1 MLLALFETDCETT
14 SGCHPYVNLIG
25 GGYCFSSN
33 IICFLVGVAVC
44 IGRIGIYC
52 CLKTALAKI
61 IKRDV
66 ELAGLAVCDTIEHP
80 RLHLPSGTYSIE
92 IRHNDKLRRKVPT
105 LIPENVRRSAF
116 PIIGIGNGPFS
127 LIDGSINVGQH
138 LMAGVLVESADTF
151 ARLIDR
157 LDKVDRRGEKIM
169 LVIL

>member
-1 MLLALFETDCETT
+1 MNYTVMNIFLSRHSYSRFGIDGKLLI
-14 SGCHPYVNLIG
+14 N
-25 GGYCFSSN
+25 
-33 IICFLVGVAVC
+33 
-44 IGRIGIYC
+44 
-52 CLKTALAKI
+52 
-61 IKRDV
+61 
-66 ELAGLAVCDTIEHP
+66 GLAVCDTIEHP